1 MAEKRLS
8 ELKTIEIIQTEQ
20 QRSNRLKKKW
30 RKPQWCLR
38 RLKKKKKGPH
48 CCHWGCKRREESG

>member
-20 QRSNRLKKKW
+20 QRSNRLKKKME
-30 RKPQWCLR
+30 KTSMVFE
-38 RLKKKKKGPH
+38 KVKNK
-48 CCHWGCKRREESG
+48 